1 MTASAFPLFK
11 LTTDGVVVEANAA
24 GRALVAT
31 GESVVEAAEDGSRNR
46 VAAALRRA
54 SSNPAEAGIRLGG
67 MPYRLLLEPTPD
79 GYHVDAVLVR
89 ERKLP
94 PAAGD
99 GLEAFVA
106 RTPVCL
112 AHLDAAGI
120 VTFESQLART
130 LLGYSSVG
138 DAFLSS
144 DPELDRAVDGLLA
157 GGSSFGGLAFTT
169 EVRGHDVPLV
179 GYGSAVRAADG
190 TVLGAV
196 VAAVLPVSADG
207 QMHLPRTEP
216 DRGAFVSTVTHEVRN
231 PLGVV
236 NGFAAMLSEE
246 LAEYAEAVGTALPPP
261 VVEFVETIQLNARRA
276 LDILADISDLAKLEA
291 GALIVRREPVHLSE
305 LVRRVGRAFVADGT
319 GGGAV
324 QVEVPEAEA
333 LVLGDPQRIEQ
344 ILNALLEKAV
354 DGDADAVLRLDASG
368 EQARVEVESDAWNAQ
383 LPQPAG
389 GHVEDPVARYHRG
402 GRGLAIARGLAEAM
416 GGSLAYPTPE
426 SDGAFTLVLP
436 MA

>member
-1 MTASAFPLFK
+1 M
-11 LTTDGVVVEANAA
+11 
-24 GRALVAT
+24 
-31 GESVVEAAEDGSRNR
+31 
-46 VAAALRRA
+46 
-54 SSNPAEAGIRLGG
+54 
-67 MPYRLLLEPTPD
+67 
-79 GYHVDAVLVR
+79 DAVLVR
-89 ERKLP
+89 ERPQP
-94 PAAGD
+94 PAAGE

-169 EVRGHDVPLV
+169 EVRGHDISLI
-179 GYGSAVRAADG
+179 GYGSAVRDAE
-190 TVLGAV
+190 GAV
-196 VAAVLPVSADG
+196 VGAVVVAVLPVSADG
-207 QMHLPRTEP
+207 QVPRAEP

-246 LAEYAEAVGTALPPP
+246 LAEYAEAVGVDLPPP
-261 VVEFVETIQLNARRA
+261 VVEFVETIQHNARRA

-291 GALIVRREPVHLSE
+291 GALTVRREPVHLGD
-305 LVRRVGRAFVADGT
+305 LVRRVGPAFGRDGAVEGT
-319 GGGAV
+319 V
-324 QVEVPEAEA
+324 QVEVPDLDAV
-333 LVLGDPQRIEQ
+333 VLGDPQRIEQ

-354 DGDADAVLRLDASG
+354 AGGGRTVLRMGASVG
-368 EQARVEVESDAWNAQ
+368 QARVEVESDAWNV
-383 LPQPAG
+383 PPPAD
-389 GHVEDPVARYHRG
+389 GHADDPVVRYHRG

-416 GGSLAYPTPE
+416 GGSLAYPTPD
-426 SDGAFTLVLP
+426 SGGAFTLLLP
-436 MA
+436 TA